1 MDDVSGA
8 FYDFSCMLE
17 TKVDKKDPNA
27 MKTLNRLETIKKVCR
42 EYGGDLH
49 QRKSYVNDETQSNAL
64 FHSLL
69 IFLLYIQKLQTVML
83 VPLLATVVLAY
94 LKHKKINVTLTSA
107 SSSEAHQPWLSGMKN
122 KRISKGRK
130 GGKKKIVDPFSKK
143 DWYDIKAPSI
153 FKQRNVG
160 KTLVSRTQG
169 TKIASEGLKHRVF
182 EVSLADLQGDE
193 DHSYRKIRL
202 RAEDVQG
209 RNVLTQFWGMDF
221 TTDKLRSLVKKWQ
234 TLIEA
239 HVDVK
244 TTDSYTLRLFCIA
257 FTKRRANQVKR
268 TCYAQSSQIRQIRRK
283 MSEIMVKEA
292 SSCDLKELVAKFIPE
307 SIGRDIEKATQ
318 NIYPLQNVFIR
329 KVKILKAPKFDLGKL
344 MEVS

>member
-1 MDDVSGA
+1 MAVG
-8 FYDFSCMLE
+8 
-17 TKVDKKDPNA
+17 
-27 MKTLNRLETIKKVCR
+27 
-42 EYGGDLH
+42 
-49 QRKSYVNDETQSNAL
+49 
-64 FHSLL
+64 
-69 IFLLYIQKLQTVML
+69 
-83 VPLLATVVLAY
+83 
-94 LKHKKINVTLTSA
+94 
-107 SSSEAHQPWLSGMKN
+107 KN

-143 DWYDIKAPSI
+143 DWYDIKAPSN
-153 FKQRNVG
+153 FTHRNVG

-182 EVSLADLQGDE
+182 EVSLADLQNDE
-193 DHSYRKIRL
+193 DNAYRKIRL

-234 TLIEA
+234 TLIES

-244 TTDSYTLRLFCIA
+244 TTDNYTLRLFCIA

-268 TCYAQSSQIRQIRRK
+268 TCYAQSSQIRQIRSK
-283 MSEIMVKEA
+283 MREIMIKEA
-292 SSCDLKELVAKFIPE
+292 SSSDLKELVAKFIPE
-307 SIGRDIEKATQ
+307 SIGKEIEKATQ
-318 NIYPLQNVFIR
+318 GIYPLQNVFIR

-344 MEVS
+344 MEVHGDYTAEDVGVKVDRPADETVVEEPTEIIGA

>member
-1 MDDVSGA
+1 LSLIYEFV
-8 FYDFSCMLE
+8 Y
-17 TKVDKKDPNA
+17 
-27 MKTLNRLETIKKVCR
+27 CR
-42 EYGGDLH
+42 
-49 QRKSYVNDETQSNAL
+49 
-64 FHSLL
+64 
-69 IFLLYIQKLQTVML
+69 
-83 VPLLATVVLAY
+83 
-94 LKHKKINVTLTSA
+94 
-107 SSSEAHQPWLSGMKN
+107 KN

-130 GGKKKIVDPFSKK
+130 GGKKKAVDPFSKK
-143 DWYDIKAPSI
+143 DWYDVKAPSI
-153 FKQRNVG
+153 FTHRNVG

-193 DHSYRKIRL
+193 DNAYRKIRL

-209 RNVLTQFWGMDF
+209 RNVLCQFWGMDF

-283 MSEIMVKEA
+283 MRDIMVREA
-292 SSCDLKELVAKFIPE
+292 SSCDLKDLVAKFIPE
-307 SIGRDIEKATQ
+307 AIGREIEKATQ
-318 NIYPLQNVFIR
+318 GIYPLQNVFIR

-344 MEVS
+344 MDVHGDYSAEDVGVKVDRPADEMAVEEPTEIIGA